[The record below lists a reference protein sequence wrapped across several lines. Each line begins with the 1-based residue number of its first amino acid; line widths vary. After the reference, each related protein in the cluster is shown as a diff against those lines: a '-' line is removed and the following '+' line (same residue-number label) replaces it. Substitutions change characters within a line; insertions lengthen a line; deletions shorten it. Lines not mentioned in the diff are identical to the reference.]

1 MIKNRNG
8 FVEDTQSS
16 SQVLHLMYSSI
27 LHAISRRVLSI
38 RISDRKKNFQ
48 QDILLN
54 SGVLAVC

>member
-16 SQVLHLMYSSI
+16 SQVLHLMYSSS
-27 LHAISRRVLSI
+27 LHAISRRVLFI